1 MLSADDPL
9 PFRPQRVVIAGTT
22 GVGKSTLA
30 RRLADVWTLEYTEL
44 DSLFHGPDW
53 TVRPE
58 FLSEVRR
65 IAEGDRWVSEWNYF
79 SSGGGQ
85 ILGEGADLAIW
96 LDLPRRI
103 ARARLLRRT
112 LRRRIRR
119 EQLWNGN
126 IEPPLSTVFRDPSH
140 ILRWEMRTHATWK
153 TRMPVVAAEY
163 ELPVVHLRN
172 PREVDQWLAGPAAD
186 AAR

>member
-112 LRRRIRR
+112 VRRRIRR
-119 EQLWNGN
+119 EPLWNGN

-153 TRMPVVAAEY
+153 TRMPVVATEY

>member
-30 RRLADVWTLEYTEL
+30 RRLAELWELEYTEL
-44 DSLFHGPDW
+44 DSLFHGPGW
-53 TVRPE
+53 TTRPE
-58 FLSEVRR
+58 FLSDVRR
-65 IAEGDRWVSEWNYF
+65 VADGERWVSEWNYF
-79 SSGGGQ
+79 GSGGGQ
-85 ILGEGADLAIW
+85 ILGERADLAVW

-119 EQLWNGN
+119 EHLWNGN
-126 IEPPLSTVFRDPSH
+126 VEPPLWTVFRDPGH
-140 ILRWEMRTHATWK
+140 ILRWEMRTHATWR

-163 ELPVVHLRN
+163 ALPVVRLTH
-172 PREVDQWLAGPAAD
+172 PREVGRWLAGPAVD
-186 AAR
+186 AP

>member
-119 EQLWNGN
+119 EPLWNGN

-153 TRMPVVAAEY
+153 TRMPVVATEY
-163 ELPVVHLRN
+163 ELPVVHLRT